1 MRVCECGVCVCVR
14 VRARARACVCVC
26 VCVMHCV
33 RVSAVKRIDR
43 SQCVGEFLP
52 QVLEKERFSLLSPT
66 SLKYFGD
73 YSGRRAGIR
82 RS

>member
-1 MRVCECGVCVCVR
+1 
-14 VRARARACVCVC
+14 
-26 VCVMHCV
+26 MHCV